1 MSQPQ
6 AGKARTSTGGQTQAS
21 SSGAFWEFA
30 DLGFDTGKKLWFIQ
44 FYDET
49 NKSVGSY
56 FAKNV
61 TISRGSAFQYE
72 WKDNQGR
79 PFWHVRERFFASEVQ
94 GFTITPSGS
103 VNVEFKPGSETDV
116 GAVPEDFA
124 YLTYAYHL
132 SNKEAGQRAPMG
144 FVEFF
149 NANGDLLR
157 RINNRW
163 IIIEDVGRKTTGD
176 YPKIRL
182 RIDRKDIENV
192 IATRTTIIIQGNPR

>member
-6 AGKARTSTGGQTQAS
+6 GAKTRSAPAS
-21 SSGAFWEFA
+21 QPQLSEMFWEYA

-56 FAKNV
+56 FARNI
-61 TISRGSAFQYE
+61 TITKGSAAQYE
-72 WKDNQGR
+72 WKDTQGR
-79 PFWHVRERFFASEVQ
+79 AFWHVRERFFAREVE
-94 GFTITPSGS
+94 GFMISPTGS
-103 VNVEFKPGSETDV
+103 VTVVFKAGAETDA
-116 GAVPEDFA
+116 GAIPEDFA

-132 SNKEAGQRAPMG
+132 SSKDEHERAPMG

-149 NANGDLLR
+149 SAKGDLLR
-157 RINNRW
+157 RVDNRW
-163 IIIEDVGRKTTGD
+163 IVIEDASRKTTGE

-182 RIDRKDIENV
+182 RMERKDVKNIIV
-192 IATRTTIIIQGNPR
+192 TRSTIILQGSLTE

>member
-1 MSQPQ
+1 M
-6 AGKARTSTGGQTQAS
+6 
-21 SSGAFWEFA
+21 FWEFA

-56 FAKNV
+56 FARD
-61 TISRGSAFQYE
+61 ISLSKGSAAQYE
-72 WKDNQGR
+72 WKDTQGR
-79 PFWHVRERFFASEVQ
+79 TFWHVRERFFAHEVE
-94 GFTITPSGS
+94 GFSVNPSGS
-103 VNVEFKPGSETDV
+103 ISITFKAGTSSDS

-132 SNKEAGQRAPMG
+132 SNKDGTERAPMG

-149 NANGDLLR
+149 NAKGDLLR
-157 RINNRW
+157 RVENRW
-163 IIIEDVGRKTTGD
+163 IIIEDAGRKTTGE

-182 RIDRKDIENV
+182 RMERRDVKNIIV
-192 IATRTTIIIQGNPR
+192 TRTAIILQGSQTE